1 MLNSLIIL
9 FNINVLWV
17 WILFYFILFC
27 KLFWDWNG
35 TRNAYFSWM
44 VFSQFRLPV
53 AAVQASAAN
62 SATAFS
68 RHHFSR
74 SFPMQCGHLIAAV
87 WRGTEGAQITTPLFV
102 RAGLISI
109 TPSEPKDY
117 KREKKKKEWGIA
129 KDRDWWV
136 SLAIKAEKGGPIA
149 FSVENGGLIP
159 TESPYNGQHHWVF
172 RVMHTWAW
180 EWSHTVQGFAA
191 QTASVT
197 STSMHGGE
205 SGGRMGWGEVG
216 TNK

>member
-1 MLNSLIIL
+1 MGLKWDQKCLLFLDGLLSVSSPSGSCTGLCSKLCHSFFEASLQQIL
-9 FNINVLWV
+9 SN
-17 WILFYFILFC
+17 
-27 KLFWDWNG
+27 
-35 TRNAYFSWM
+35 
-44 VFSQFRLPV
+44 
-53 AAVQASAAN
+53 
-62 SATAFS
+62 
-68 RHHFSR
+68 
-74 SFPMQCGHLIAAV
+74 AV
-87 WRGTEGAQITTPLFV
+87 WPPDSCSVKRDRGSPDNNATVCTGRPDFNHP
-102 RAGLISI
+102 R
-109 TPSEPKDY
+109 EPKDY

-136 SLAIKAEKGGPIA
+136 SLAIKAEKGGLIA

-205 SGGRMGWGEVG
+205 GGGRMGWGEVG